1 MKTSLSSDVK
11 AHFIVTAILSRRFI
25 LIFFTILVGMGGMTA
40 SNAHALQPGEILVL
54 CNRNAPGSPALAQYY
69 MKQRGIPK
77 DQLLKLW
84 VTDKEWCTR
93 EAYEGKVLAPVRKY
107 LEKHAAKGIRCLVTV
122 SGLPL
127 RVTPQALT
135 KQEEAVLK
143 ELREE
148 HRVRYE
154 RLRGLAD
161 KGSEESKRLSEEV
174 DRLKREMARIAK
186 KNQRSALDSELALAL
201 VKQYDLAGWVPNPL
215 FLGYGGKSIRNMPE
229 KDRVLMVSRLD
240 GPSPDTVRRMIDACI
255 QVEKKGLE
263 GTAYFDARWPR
274 PTEEKRKK
282 GLKGY
287 GFYDALIHSAADRVG
302 KVPGIKVVLND
313 KPELFQPGD
322 CPDAALYCGWY
333 SHHQYVDAFEWRPGA
348 VGYHIASSECGTLR
362 AGKSQVWCKRMLEE
376 GVAATL
382 GPVGEPYLQSFPVP
396 EIFFGLLVGGRLT
409 LSECYMSSLP
419 FLSWQIV
426 LVGDPLYRPFGKGS
440 ENLP

>member
-1 MKTSLSSDVK
+1 
-11 AHFIVTAILSRRFI
+11 
-25 LIFFTILVGMGGMTA
+25 MTA
-40 SNAHALQPGEILVL
+40 SDALSLQPEEILVIS
-54 CNRNAPGSPALAQYY
+54 NRNASDSTALAQYY

-93 EAYEGKVLAPVRKY
+93 EDYEGKVLSPVRKY
-107 LEKHAAKGIRCLVTV
+107 LEKNAAKGIRCVVTML
-122 SGLPL
+122 GLPL
-127 RVTPQALT
+127 RVDPRALT
-135 KQEEAVLK
+135 KQEEKDLK
-143 ELREE
+143 ELREK
-148 HRVRYE
+148 HKVLYE
-154 RLRGLAD
+154 RLRGLAE
-161 KGSEESKRLSEEV
+161 KGTEESKSLGKEV
-174 DRLKREMARIAK
+174 DRLKEEMARIAK

-201 VKQYDLAGWVPNPL
+201 VEKYDLAGWVPNPL
-215 FLGYGGKSIRNMPE
+215 FLGYGGKPLRNMPQ

-240 GPSPDTVRRMIDACI
+240 GPSADTVRRMIGESIEA
-255 QVEKKGLE
+255 EKRGLE

-282 GLKGY
+282 GLEGY
-287 GFYDALIHSAADRVG
+287 GFYDASIYLAADRVA
-302 KVPGIKVVLND
+302 KMPRMKLVLND

-322 CPDAALYCGWY
+322 CPNAALYCGWY
-333 SHHQYVDAFEWRPGA
+333 SHHQYVDAFEWLPGS

-396 EIFFGLLVGGRLT
+396 EIFFGLLVDGRLT
-409 LSECYMSSLP
+409 LSECYMLSLP

-426 LVGDPLYRPFGKGS
+426 LVGDPLYRPFGKGPGDS
-440 ENLP
+440 P